1 MIHVILIL
9 LEKRSLCPLVVL
21 KIAVE
26 ETQSML
32 VLVLMT
38 SALGEARE
46 TLENA
51 EEEVPSSSV
60 VVALFPR

>member
-1 MIHVILIL
+1 MIHVTQIL

-21 KIAVE
+21 KKAAE
-26 ETQSML
+26 ETLSML

-46 TLENA
+46 TLEVV
-51 EEEVPSSSV
+51 EERMRRSSV

>member
-1 MIHVILIL
+1 MIHVTLIL

-21 KIAVE
+21 KIAAE
-26 ETQSML
+26 ETLSML
-32 VLVLMT
+32 VLALMT

-46 TLENA
+46 TLEVV
-51 EEEVPSSSV
+51 EERMRTSSV